1 MKTLSVLLLFALSG
15 SVVPAVSS
23 PRAGAAPQTQEAP
36 AARPS
41 ERASELLRE
50 LAGEFRAMKSYTVAF
65 TIAAGESDVAGSYTV
80 QSGGYTLTIGD
91 AEVFFD
97 GKVRYE
103 VDHARREVT
112 INAVD
117 TTSRNILDNPIGA
130 FDFLDGAYRP
140 TLLSDDGSEAL
151 VRLTPTDGESA
162 TGVVTVRLELHPVR
176 PQSLAYDYDGEQVTV
191 SVRSI
196 EPFAGKLRRFDPKS
210 CAGYEMIDFR

>member
-23 PRAGAAPQTQEAP
+23 PRAGVASQTQEAP

-65 TIAAGESDVAGSYTV
+65 TVVAGESDVAGSYTV

-140 TLLSDDGSEAL
+140 TLLSYDGSEAL
-151 VRLTPTDGESA
+151 VRLTPC
-162 TGVVTVRLELHPVR
+162 LL
-176 PQSLAYDYDGEQVTV
+176 
-191 SVRSI
+191 
-196 EPFAGKLRRFDPKS
+196 
-210 CAGYEMIDFR
+210 

>member
-23 PRAGAAPQTQEAP
+23 PRAGAAPQTQEAL

-140 TLLSDDGSEAL
+140 TLLSDDGS
-151 VRLTPTDGESA
+151 DGPRAADPDRRRVGHGGRDGPSRA
-162 TGVVTVRLELHPVR
+162 ASRAA
-176 PQSLAYDYDGEQVTV
+176 QSLAYDYDGEQVTV

-196 EPFAGKLRRFDPKS
+196 EPFAGKLRRFDPKA